1 MDRYEMAAIIQNRRK
16 ELAINQEDL
25 SEMTQVTSRTI
36 YAIERGK
43 GNPSIETLQKILT
56 VLGLEIS
63 IGIKKISV

>member
-16 ELAINQEDL
+16 ELAMNQEDL

>member
-1 MDRYEMAAIIQNRRK
+1 MDRYEMATIIQNRRK

-25 SEMTQVTSRTI
+25 AEMTQVTSRTI
-36 YAIERGK
+36 YAIENGK

>member
-1 MDRYEMAAIIQNRRK
+1 MDRYEMAALIQNRRK

>member
-16 ELAINQEDL
+16 ELAMNQEDL

-43 GNPSIETLQKILT
+43 GNPSFETLQNILT

-63 IGIKKISV
+63 IGI

>member
-1 MDRYEMAAIIQNRRK
+1 MDSYEIATIIQNRRK

-25 SEMTQVTSRTI
+25 AEMTQVTSRTI
-36 YAIERGK
+36 YAIESGK

-63 IGIKKISV
+63 IGIKKINV